1 MARVV
6 GVVDGV
12 VNGELCGWL
21 ANQDEDSRPELVI
34 CRGKGGQRAFAPFT
48 FREDVVAAL
57 GRAGVYGFAIPLEL
71 LASLGSHVTVAD
83 RFGNALTHGEAV
95 ALPAAEQRPARRP
108 PTRIFLH
115 IPKTAGTSLRN
126 TLLRSVPAGEYLLLY
141 PGPLPGLSL
150 QRAVK
155 IPLFQRDRLSWVY
168 GHCGFGF
175 HQYLTRPSRYVSFV
189 REPLPRL
196 RSNFAHHAAAGTEFD
211 IQGVA
216 VRPSVMINEGLTE
229 EFDNV
234 MTRFLAGLGTQV
246 VPLGQVG
253 EDEVEIALHNVREQF
268 AFIGLQSQAVADTEA
283 LQRAFGLPLVP
294 LSSDNVTPPES
305 RYSPEELARVDW
317 QAVARN
323 NSADCLLYLRL
334 QRDRLVSR
342 ALG

>member
-1 MARVV
+1 MCRLV

-21 ANQDEDSRPELVI
+21 ANQDEGSRLEHVI
-34 CRGKGGQRAFAPFT
+34 CRGESGQRAFAPFT

-83 RFGNALTHGEAV
+83 RFGNVLTHGEAI
-95 ALPAAEQRPARRP
+95 ALPAAEQSPARRP

-126 TLLRSVPAGEYLLLY
+126 TLLRDVPAGEYLLLY
-141 PGPLPGLSL
+141 PGPMPGLSL
-150 QRAVK
+150 QRALK
-155 IPLFQRDRLSWVY
+155 IPLSQRDCLSWVY
-168 GHCGFGF
+168 GHFGFGF
-175 HQYLTRPSRYVSFV
+175 HHYLTRPSRYISFV
-189 REPLPRL
+189 REPLARL
-196 RSNFAHHAAAGTEFD
+196 RSNFNHHAAAGTEFD

-229 EFDNV
+229 EFDNL
-234 MTRFLAGLGTQV
+234 MTRFLAGLGTDV
-246 VPLGQVG
+246 IPLGQMGV
-253 EDEVEIALHNVREQF
+253 DEVELALHNVREQF
-268 AFIGLQSQAVADTEA
+268 DFVGLQSQAVVDTDT

-294 LSSDNVTPPES
+294 LSLDNVTPPES

-317 QAVARN
+317 QAVSKH

-334 QRDRLVSR
+334 QRERLVSR